1 MSKSLTFQGLNNS
14 PNSIEAEI
22 AVLGGL
28 ILDNEAWEQIADI
41 LQVNDFYNQEHR
53 KIYSCIVNLVN
64 DNIPFDIVT
73 INEKVNISDDKS
85 FSTYLSEIINQTPS
99 AANIKAYAS
108 IVREQSILRQ
118 LINVSNSLIEKSRD
132 GGIDSKA
139 LLDEAEQKIFNIS
152 EESLKANNGFQNIND
167 LVKESLEQIEER
179 AENGESV
186 TGVATGFSEFDN
198 KTTGLQGG
206 DLIIVAGRPSMGKT
220 SFAMN
225 LAEYASLKNDAVT
238 AIFSMEMSGTQLS
251 TRLISSMGRINQQKI
266 RTGKLTDDDWPRL
279 TNAVALLSKA
289 NIFIDDTPA
298 LTPTDI
304 RARSRRL
311 KREKG
316 LDLIVID
323 YMQLMQLSSNS
334 ENRAT
339 ELSEISRSL
348 KALARELDVPVV
360 ALSQLNRSLENR
372 TDKRPIMSDL
382 RESGAIEQ
390 DADLIAFIYRDEVYN
405 EDSTDKGKA
414 EIIIAK
420 QRNGPIFKTTLTF
433 LGECTRFENYTPE
446 IYSAP
451 EGFKWMDPS

>member
-1 MSKSLTFQGLNNS
+1 
-14 PNSIEAEI
+14 
-22 AVLGGL
+22 
-28 ILDNEAWEQIADI
+28 
-41 LQVNDFYNQEHR
+41 
-53 KIYSCIVNLVN
+53 
-64 DNIPFDIVT
+64 
-73 INEKVNISDDKS
+73 
-85 FSTYLSEIINQTPS
+85 
-99 AANIKAYAS
+99 
-108 IVREQSILRQ
+108 
-118 LINVSNSLIEKSRD
+118 
-132 GGIDSKA
+132 
-139 LLDEAEQKIFNIS
+139 
-152 EESLKANNGFQNIND
+152 
-167 LVKESLEQIEER
+167 
-179 AENGESV
+179 
-186 TGVATGFSEFDN
+186 
-198 KTTGLQGG
+198 LQGG

-225 LAEYASLKNDAVT
+225 LSEYASLKNDAVT

-266 RTGKLTDDDWPRL
+266 RTGKLTDEDWPRL

-304 RARSRRL
+304 RARARRL

-323 YMQLMQLSSNS
+323 YMQLMQLTNNS

-405 EDSTDKGKA
+405 EDSADKGKA

-451 EGFKWMDPS
+451 EGFK

>member
-1 MSKSLTFQGLNNS
+1 MSKNFTFQSLNKI

-28 ILDNEAWEQIADI
+28 ILDNESWEKIADI
-41 LQVNDFYNQEHR
+41 LQVNDFYNEQHR
-53 KIYSCIVNLVN
+53 KIYSCIVGLVG
-64 DNIPFDIVT
+64 DNTPFDVVT
-73 INEKVNISDDKS
+73 INEKVNTSNDKS

-99 AANIKAYAS
+99 AANIKAYAN

-118 LINVSNSLIEKSRD
+118 LISVSNNLIEKSRD
-132 GGIDSKA
+132 GGIDSKS
-139 LLDEAEQKIFNIS
+139 LLDEAERTIFNIS
-152 EESLKANNGFQNIND
+152 EESQKTNSGFQDINK
-167 LVKESLEQIEER
+167 LVKESLKEIEKR
-179 AENGESV
+179 AENGDAV
-186 TGVATGFSEFDN
+186 TGVATGFTDFDN

-279 TNAVALLSKA
+279 TNAIALLSKA

-304 RARSRRL
+304 RARARRL

-323 YMQLMQLSSNS
+323 YMQLMQLSNNS

-405 EDSTDKGKA
+405 EDSPDKGKA
-414 EIIIAK
+414 EILVRK
-420 QRNGPIFKTTLTF
+420 QRNGPIFTTTLTF

-451 EGFKWMDPS
+451 EAFK

>member
-1 MSKSLTFQGLNNS
+1 MSKSLTFQSLNKT

-22 AVLGGL
+22 AVIGGL

-53 KIYSCIVNLVN
+53 KIFSCIVNLVN
-64 DNIPFDIVT
+64 DNVPFDVVT
-73 INEKVNISDDKS
+73 INEKANTDNDKS

-99 AANIKAYAS
+99 AANIKAYAN

-118 LINVSNSLIEKSRD
+118 LISVSNNLIEKSRD

-139 LLDEAEQKIFNIS
+139 LLDEAEQKIFNIY

-179 AENGESV
+179 AEKGESI

-225 LAEYASLKNDAVT
+225 LSEYASLKNDAVT

-266 RTGKLTDDDWPRL
+266 RTGKLTDEDWPRL

-304 RARSRRL
+304 RARARRL

-323 YMQLMQLSSNS
+323 YMQLMQLSNNS

-405 EDSTDKGKA
+405 EDSADKGKA

-451 EGFKWMDPS
+451 EGFK

>member
-225 LAEYASLKNDAVT
+225 LTEYASLKNDAVT

-451 EGFKWMDPS
+451 EGFK

>member
-1 MSKSLTFQGLNNS
+1 MSKNLTFQSINKS

-28 ILDNEAWEQIADI
+28 ILDNEAWEKVADI
-41 LQVNDFYNQEHR
+41 LQVDDFYNQQHR
-53 KIYSCIVNLVN
+53 KIYSCIVDLIK
-64 DNIPFDIVT
+64 DDIPFDVLT
-73 INEKVNISDDKS
+73 INEKVNTSDDKS

-99 AANIKAYAS
+99 AANIKAYAN

-118 LINVSNSLIEKSRD
+118 LINVSNNLIEKSRD
-132 GGIDSKA
+132 GGIDSKS
-139 LLDEAEQKIFNIS
+139 LLDEAERTIFNIS
-152 EESLKANNGFQNIND
+152 EESQKANSGFQHINK
-167 LVKESLEQIEER
+167 LVADSFKEIEKR
-179 AENGESV
+179 AESGESI
-186 TGVATGFSEFDN
+186 TGVATGFTDFDKN
-198 KTTGLQGG
+198 TLGLQGG
-206 DLIIVAGRPSMGKT
+206 DLIIIAGRPSMGKT
-220 SFAMN
+220 AFAIN
-225 LAEYASLKNDAVT
+225 IAEYASIKNDTVT
-238 AIFSMEMSGTQLS
+238 AIFSMEMSGEQLS
-251 TRLISSMGRINQQKI
+251 TRLISSMGRINSSKI
-266 RTGKLTDDDWPRL
+266 RAGKLTDDDWPRL
-279 TNAVALLSKA
+279 TNAIALLSKT

-304 RARSRRL
+304 RARARRL

-323 YMQLMQLSSNS
+323 YMQLMQLSNSS

-390 DADLIAFIYRDEVYN
+390 DADVISFIYRDEVYN
-405 EDSTDKGKA
+405 EDSPDKGTA
-414 EIIIAK
+414 EIIVAK
-420 QRNGPIFKTTLTF
+420 QRNGPIFKTKLTF
-433 LGECTRFENYTPE
+433 LGECTRFENFQSDF
-446 IYSAP
+446 YSKP
-451 EGFKWMDPS
+451 EGIK

>member
-1 MSKSLTFQGLNNS
+1 MSKSLTFQSLNKS

-28 ILDNEAWEQIADI
+28 ILDNESWEKIADI
-41 LQVNDFYNQEHR
+41 FSVNDFYNQEHR
-53 KIYSCIVNLVN
+53 KIYSCIISLVD
-64 DNIPFDIVT
+64 DNTPFDIVT
-73 INEKVNISDDKS
+73 INEKVNTSNDKS

-99 AANIKAYAS
+99 AANIKAYAN

-118 LINVSNSLIEKSRD
+118 LINVSNVLIEKSRD
-132 GGIDSKA
+132 GAIDSKA

-152 EESLKANNGFQNIND
+152 EESLKANNGFQNINQ

-186 TGVATGFSEFDN
+186 TGVATGFSEFDD

-225 LAEYASLKNDAVT
+225 LSEYASLKSDAVT

-304 RARSRRL
+304 RARARRL

-323 YMQLMQLSSNS
+323 YMQLMQLTNSS

-414 EIIIAK
+414 EIIVAK

-446 IYSAP
+446 IYSTP
-451 EGFKWMDPS
+451 EAFK